1 MQEEL
6 HIKNKLPSVLINSQT
21 YAVVV
26 TDMEGF
32 YTFVNPYFYEKFSF
46 ITNHFIGLHSFLT
59 INPKDHE
66 TCLKAVEQC
75 FKSPNDI
82 IKVSLRKPENHLN
95 NFYWTSWEFS
105 LLKDE
110 NQNILGVLCIGHDI
124 TETELASKR
133 ALEFSQK
140 VETILDKMSDGFIQ
154 LNQELKLIKINKVAR
169 DIFYPNP
176 NGIIDN
182 DILDS
187 LTQDLSSRYLA
198 QFKEALD
205 THVSIS
211 FEDYHEQTNHW
222 LSIVV
227 HPTSE
232 GLSVFFRDI
241 SQEKKNQIELSKSE
255 YKLKAILDSTTDSN
269 ILINPEM
276 KIISFNKPALKDFSS
291 YYKGE
296 LKEEIDVRDVLPIHN
311 RKLFDIYFPLALK
324 GEKHT
329 IEIEREIDH
338 QKLWFE
344 VSYLPVYN
352 SSAQLIGVSKNTRN
366 ITNRKLEEIKIIK
379 QNEAFRSIAWQQS
392 HELRRPVVNLLSLCD
407 LLIKDRDEKEE
418 VKDFYLDSI
427 LKSTQE
433 LDEIIKAIILLAS
446 ENEFKNNQE
455 NRSNLS

>member
-1 MQEEL
+1 MQKFK
-6 HIKNKLPSVLINSQT
+6 IDKYLPSFLKNSHT

-26 TDMEGF
+26 TDLEGF
-32 YTFVNPYFYEKFSF
+32 YTYVNPYFAEKFSF
-46 ITNHFIGLHSFLT
+46 ITNYFIGLHSFLT
-59 INPKDHE
+59 IYPKDHE
-66 TCLKAVEQC
+66 ACTQAVRQC
-75 FKSPNDI
+75 FTCPNDI
-82 IKVSLRKPENHLN
+82 IKVSLRKPENVLSE
-95 NFYWTSWEFS
+95 FYWTSWEFS
-105 LLKDE
+105 LMKDE
-110 NQNILGVLCIGHDI
+110 NQDILGVLCVGHDI

-154 LNQELKLIKINKVAR
+154 LDQELKLLKINKVAR
-169 DIFYPNP
+169 DIFYPNHTK
-176 NGIIDN
+176 IIGN
-182 DILDS
+182 DVLDAINK
-187 LTQDLSSRYLA
+187 DLSIRYSA
-198 QFKEALD
+198 YFQEALD

-211 FEDYHEQTNHW
+211 FEDFHEQTNHW
-222 LSIVV
+222 LNLVV
-227 HPTSE
+227 HPSSE
-232 GLSVFFRDI
+232 GLSIFIRDI
-241 SQEKKNQIELSKSE
+241 SQEKKSQIELSKSE

-296 LKEEIDVRDVLPIHN
+296 LKEEIDVREVLPSQN
-311 RKLFDIYFPLALK
+311 KKFFDVYFPLALK

-329 IEIEREIDH
+329 IEIEREIDG
-338 QKLWFE
+338 QKQWFE

-352 SSAQLIGVSKNTRN
+352 STAQLIGVSKNTRN
-366 ITNRKLEEIKIIK
+366 ITNKKLEEIKIVK

-446 ENEFKNNQE
+446 ENEFMNNQE